1 MMNTAWLLNVVGL
14 FLTTVGTLLVFLYLW
29 RSPKFADH
37 WLTIE
42 GQRAYSK
49 HRRLLIAAA
58 GAIALWMVIEY
69 AAIILT

>member
-1 MMNTAWLLNVVGL
+1 MNVAWLLNAVGL
-14 FLTTVGTLLVFLYLW
+14 FLTTVGTLLVFLYLV

-37 WLTIE
+37 WLTLD

-58 GAIALWMVIEY
+58 GVIALWMIIQY